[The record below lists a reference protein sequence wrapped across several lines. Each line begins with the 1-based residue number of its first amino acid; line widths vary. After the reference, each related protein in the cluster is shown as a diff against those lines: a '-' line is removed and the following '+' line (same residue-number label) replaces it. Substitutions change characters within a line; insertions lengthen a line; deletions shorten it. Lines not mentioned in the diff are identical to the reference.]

1 MPDSPDHRVAVLG
14 CMRGL
19 GNIDNAG
26 CASVDHGQRSQE
38 HAGIGVGRLI
48 DRREHRLD
56 VAIVIG
62 VEQTIGQ
69 DTAQQAL
76 VGMIMRVDEC
86 R

>member
-1 MPDSPDHRVAVLG
+1 MAGINGADAGLLQRPDHRVAVLG

-38 HAGIGVGRLI
+38 HAGIGVGCLI
-48 DRREHRLD
+48 DRREHGLD
-56 VAIVIG
+56 VAIVIR

-69 DTAQQAL
+69 DAASKP
-76 VGMIMRVDEC
+76 
-86 R
+86 